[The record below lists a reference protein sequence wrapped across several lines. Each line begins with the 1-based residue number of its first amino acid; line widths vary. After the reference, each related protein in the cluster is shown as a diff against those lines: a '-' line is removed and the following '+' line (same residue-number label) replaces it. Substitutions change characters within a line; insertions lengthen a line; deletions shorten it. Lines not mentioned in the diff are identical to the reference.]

1 MHCLRRH
8 WLLFYIVQLS
18 IYLDSEEKPPVEE
31 DAKDNTEEDKIIE
44 KPKKTIDKSKKGKR
58 TKQNSK
64 SKPSVATSSDGQPKI
79 DLDAMMEEAGGLP
92 AGKKRRYRT
101 LDTMVLVSATGLYLV
116 MCLVFNAEF
125 IKTSLVTAVYA
136 VFVYIYSGQYV

>member
-1 MHCLRRH
+1 
-8 WLLFYIVQLS
+8 
-18 IYLDSEEKPPVEE
+18 
-31 DAKDNTEEDKIIE
+31 
-44 KPKKTIDKSKKGKR
+44 
-58 TKQNSK
+58 
-64 SKPSVATSSDGQPKI
+64 
-79 DLDAMMEEAGGLP
+79 MEEAGGLP